1 MSNFK
6 LQQEGYTSTTSI
18 PNCFIEK
25 YMPKAAG
32 EFVKIYIYLLKC
44 LSENQSELSISKI
57 ADAFDDSEKDVTRAL
72 KYWERKGLLKLEFD
86 DKTLVSLQLIS
97 AAEMDGDS
105 KESVALEAKE
115 EVSSSDVVTTI
126 VRDEVSVTPDA
137 SLPSDDSAK
146 NTLTFEK
153 KQYSKE
159 EINAF
164 SQQEDIYQLIFIIE
178 RYTGHALTG
187 TDMNTIFFF
196 YDTLQMSVDLIEY
209 LFEYCVSLCKKNM
222 RYIEAVAISWAEKG
236 IKTVSAAKTLNAIYS
251 DNCYSVL
258 KAFGLTGRQPAKSEV
273 EYVSTWS
280 LSYGY
285 ILELILEACNR
296 TMKTI
301 HQPSFEYADSIL
313 RRWKASG
320 VTSMDDVKALDEK
333 REKAVAKA
341 ENIASKKNYD
351 GTGNKSAAN
360 RPSSNKFTKFDQR
373 TYDYDALEEKLFN
386 S

>member
-44 LSENQSELSISKI
+44 LAENQSELSISKI

-72 KYWERKGLLKLEFD
+72 KYWERKGLLKLEFEN
-86 DKTLVSLQLIS
+86 KTLVSLQLVS

-105 KESVALEAKE
+105 FESADPKETEEAFGSEVVTAIVRE
-115 EVSSSDVVTTI
+115 EVSSETDSSAAADAP
-126 VRDEVSVTPDA
+126 EKKTP
-137 SLPSDDSAK
+137 S
-146 NTLTFEK
+146 FEK
-153 KQYSKE
+153 RQYSKE

-164 SQQEDIYQLIFIIE
+164 SKQEDTFQLIYIIE

-187 TDMNTIFFF
+187 TDMNSVFFF
-196 YDTLQMSVDLIEY
+196 YDTLEMPIDLIEY
-209 LFEYCVSLCKKNM
+209 LFEYCVSLGKKNM
-222 RYIEAVAISWAEKG
+222 RYIEAVAISWAERG
-236 IKTVSAAKTLNAIYS
+236 IKTVSAAKTLSAIYS

-285 ILELILEACNR
+285 SLELILEACNR
-296 TMKTI
+296 TMKAI

-313 RRWKASG
+313 RRWKAGG
-320 VTSMDDVKALDEK
+320 VKSMDDVKVLDEK

-341 ENIASKKNYD
+341 ENIASKKDYA
-351 GTGNKSAAN
+351 GTGNKSAASGS
-360 RPSSNKFTKFDQR
+360 SSNKFTKFDQR

>member
-86 DKTLVSLQLIS
+86 EKTLISLQLIS

-105 KESVALEAKE
+105 KESTDSETKE
-115 EVSSSDVVTTI
+115 DVSSSDVVTTI
-126 VRDEVSVTPDA
+126 VRDEKSGNPDSSA
-137 SLPSDDSAK
+137 QMDDSAK
-146 NTLTFEK
+146 NTPTFEK

-164 SQQEDIYQLIFIIE
+164 SQQEDTFQLIYIIE

-187 TDMNTIFFF
+187 TDMNSVFFF
-196 YDTLQMSVDLIEY
+196 YDTLQMPVDLIEY
-209 LFEYCVSLCKKNM
+209 LFEYCVSLGKKNM

-251 DNCYSVL
+251 DNSYSVL

-285 ILELILEACNR
+285 TLELILEACNR
-296 TMKTI
+296 TIKTI

-313 RRWKASG
+313 RRWKANG
-320 VTSMDDVKALDEK
+320 VKSMEDIKVLDEK

-341 ENIASKKNYD
+341 ENIASKKDYA
-351 GTGNKSAAN
+351 GTGNKSAASGS
-360 RPSSNKFTKFDQR
+360 SSNKFTKFDQR

>member
-72 KYWERKGLLKLEFD
+72 KYWERKGLLKLEFN
-86 DKTLVSLQLIS
+86 DKTLISLQLIS
-97 AAEMDGDS
+97 AAAMDGDS
-105 KESVALEAKE
+105 KESADRKVTDD
-115 EVSSSDVVTTI
+115 VSSNEVITTI
-126 VRDEVSVTPDA
+126 VRNELPADTDSSDRSENSVRNA
-137 SLPSDDSAK
+137 PS
-146 NTLTFEK
+146 FEK
-153 KQYSKE
+153 RQYSKE

-164 SQQEDIYQLIFIIE
+164 SQQEDTFQLIYIIE

-187 TDMNTIFFF
+187 TDMNSVFFF
-196 YDTLQMSVDLIEY
+196 YDTLKMSVDLIEY
-209 LFEYCVSLCKKNM
+209 LFEYCVSLGKKNM
-222 RYIEAVAISWAEKG
+222 RYIETVAISWAEKG

-285 ILELILEACNR
+285 TLELILEACNR

-320 VTSMDDVKALDEK
+320 VKSMEDVKTLDEK
-333 REKAVAKA
+333 RVKAVEKA
-341 ENIASKKNYD
+341 ENIASKKDYA
-351 GTGNKSAAN
+351 GTGNKSAASGS
-360 RPSSNKFTKFDQR
+360 SSNKFTKFDQR
-373 TYDYDALEEKLFN
+373 TYDYDALEKKLFN

>member
-6 LQQEGYTSTTSI
+6 LHQEGYTSSTSI

-86 DKTLVSLQLIS
+86 NKTLVSLQLIS
-97 AAEMDGDS
+97 AAEMDGETQGHSAD
-105 KESVALEAKE
+105 KAAE
-115 EVSSSDVVTTI
+115 EKASDIVTTI
-126 VRDEVSVTPDA
+126 VRDEVLTDTEP
-137 SLPSDDSAK
+137 SLPADAVVEETPS
-146 NTLTFEK
+146 FEK
-153 KQYSKE
+153 RQYSKE

-164 SQQEDIYQLIFIIE
+164 STQEDTYQLIYIIE
-178 RYTGHALTG
+178 KYTGHALTG
-187 TDMNTIFFF
+187 TDMNSVFFF
-196 YDTLQMSVDLIEY
+196 YDTLKMPIDLIEY
-209 LFEYCVSLCKKNM
+209 LFEYCVSLGKKSM
-222 RYIEAVAISWAEKG
+222 RYIETVAINWTERG
-236 IKTVSAAKTLNAIYS
+236 IKTVTAAKTLNAIYS
-251 DNCYSVL
+251 DKCYSVL
-258 KAFGLTGRQPAKSEV
+258 KAFGLTGRQPAKGEV

-285 ILELILEACNR
+285 SLDLILEACNR

-313 RRWKASG
+313 RRWKSSG
-320 VTSMDDVKALDEK
+320 VKSMDDIKALDEK
-333 REKAVAKA
+333 RDNAIAKA
-341 ENIASKKNYD
+341 ENIVSKKGYTGN
-351 GTGNKSAAN
+351 GNKSSASSS
-360 RPSSNKFTKFDQR
+360 SSNKFTKFDQR